1 MQNKIIVMF
10 QKDFRLYDN
19 PALFEATQSGEV
31 VPVYVH
37 DETFSMGSASK
48 WWLHHAIIDVQKQL
62 EALGSTLIIRKGN
75 TQEEILSLIEQL
87 GITAAYWNICYDPDR
102 LQSNQKMKMMLERK
116 GIICKKFNSHLLLEP
131 WIIKKKDN
139 TEYKVFTPF
148 YNAFQKQ
155 VIPKPISKV
164 QRIKGGNSLPASL
177 SVSELHLLPTIRW
190 TSHIESMWEP
200 TEEGAYKTCKKFFS
214 SKLASYSEGRD
225 FPNQNA
231 HSMLA
236 PYLSFGQI
244 SVRWMY
250 HYLINKST
258 ERQCSLFEKQ
268 VNSFIRQLIWRE
280 FSYYLLYHYPFTV
293 YKPLNKSF
301 EHFPWNNEEELL
313 TVWQKGE
320 TGYPF
325 IDAGMRELWQT
336 GFMHNRARMAVSSFL
351 VKHLL
356 IPWQEGAKW
365 FMDTLLDADI
375 ANNTMGWQWV
385 AGSGAD
391 ASPYFRIFNPIT
403 QGEKFDKDGEYIRK
417 WVPELRDMPNKYIH
431 KPWEAPEHMLQ
442 KANITLGHTYPLPVV
457 DHKAARERALCAYKS
472 MKEFA

>member
-19 PALFEATQSGEV
+19 PALFEASQSGEV
-31 VPVYVH
+31 LPVYIQ
-37 DETFSMGSASK
+37 DEAFSMGEASK
-48 WWLHHAIIDVQKQL
+48 WWLHHAILDIQKQL

-87 GITAAYWNICYDPDR
+87 GITGVYWNICYDPGR
-102 LQSNQKMKMMLERK
+102 LKDNQKMKTILEDK
-116 GIICKKFNSHLLLEP
+116 NIICKEFNSHLLLEP

-155 VIPKPISKV
+155 VIPKPTSKV
-164 QRIKGGNSLPASL
+164 QSIKGVNSLPVSL
-177 SVSELHLLPTIRW
+177 PVSELRLLPTIPW
-190 TSHIESMWEP
+190 TSHMESIWEP
-200 TEEGAYKTCKKFFS
+200 TEEGAYKTFKKFFS
-214 SKLASYSEGRD
+214 SKLAFYSEGRD
-225 FPNQNA
+225 FPNQNV

-244 SVRWMY
+244 SVKLMY
-250 HYLINKST
+250 HYLINKGI
-258 ERQCSLFEKQ
+258 ERKCSFFEKQ

-301 EHFPWNNEEELL
+301 ENFPWDNKEELL
-313 TVWQKGE
+313 RVWQKGE

-325 IDAGMRELWQT
+325 IDAGMRELWHT
-336 GFMHNRARMAVSSFL
+336 GFMHNRTRMAVASFL

-403 QGEKFDKDGEYIRK
+403 QGEKFDKNGEYIRN
-417 WVPELRDMPNKYIH
+417 WVPELRDIPNKYIH
-431 KPWEAPEHMLQ
+431 KPWEAPEHVLQ
-442 KANITLGHTYPLPVV
+442 KANIKLGNTYPFPIV

-472 MKEFA
+472 MKEFV

>member
-19 PALFEATQSGEV
+19 PALFEAAQSGEV
-31 VPVYVH
+31 VPVYVQ
-37 DETFSMGSASK
+37 DETFSIGSASK

-75 TQEEILSLIEQL
+75 TQEEILSLIDQL
-87 GITAAYWNICYDPDR
+87 GITAVYWNICYDPDR
-102 LQSNQKMKMMLERK
+102 LQSNQKMKMMLEGK
-116 GIICKKFNSHLLLEP
+116 GIVCKEFNSYLLLEP

-148 YNAFQKQ
+148 YNVFQKQ

-164 QRIKGGNSLPASL
+164 QNIKGESSLTLSL
-177 SVSELHLLPTIRW
+177 SVSELHLLPTIPW
-190 TSHIESMWEP
+190 TSHIESIWEP

-225 FPNQNA
+225 FPNENA

-236 PYLSFGQI
+236 AYLSFGQI

-301 EHFPWNNEEELL
+301 EHFPWNNDEELL
-313 TVWQKGE
+313 TVWQKGK

-336 GFMHNRARMAVSSFL
+336 GFMHNRARMAVASFL

-417 WVPELRDMPNKYIH
+417 WVPELRNIPNKYIH
-431 KPWEAPEHMLQ
+431 KPWEAPEHILQ
-442 KANITLGHTYPLPVV
+442 KANITLGHTYPLPIV

-472 MKEFA
+472 MKEFV

>member
-19 PALFEATQSGEV
+19 PALFEASQSGEV
-31 VPVYVH
+31 LPVYIQ
-37 DETFSMGSASK
+37 DEAFSMGEASK
-48 WWLHHAIIDVQKQL
+48 WWLHHAILDIQKQL

-87 GITAAYWNICYDPDR
+87 GITGVYWNICYDPDR
-102 LQSNQKMKMMLERK
+102 LQSNQKMKTILEDK
-116 GIICKKFNSHLLLEP
+116 NIICKEFNSHLLLEP

-177 SVSELHLLPTIRW
+177 AVSELHLLPTIPW
-190 TSHIESMWEP
+190 TAHIESIWEP

-225 FPNQNA
+225 FPNENA

-244 SVRWMY
+244 SVRLMY

-301 EHFPWNNEEELL
+301 EHFPWNNEGELL
-313 TVWQKGE
+313 RVWQKGE

-336 GFMHNRARMAVSSFL
+336 GFMHNRARMAVASFL

-403 QGEKFDKDGEYIRK
+403 QGEKFDKNGEYIRR
-417 WVPELRDMPNKYIH
+417 WVPELKDIPNKYIH
-431 KPWEAPEHMLQ
+431 KPWEAPEHVLQ
-442 KANITLGHTYPLPVV
+442 KANIKLGDTYPFPIV

-472 MKEFA
+472 MKEFV

>member
-1 MQNKIIVMF
+1 MQKKIIVMF
-10 QKDFRLYDN
+10 QKDFRVYDN
-19 PALFEATQSGEV
+19 PALFEAVQSGEV

-48 WWLHHAIIDVQKQL
+48 WWLHHAIIDVQQQL

-87 GITAAYWNICYDPDR
+87 GITAVYWNICYDPDR
-102 LQSNQKMKMMLERK
+102 LQSNKKMKMMLEGK
-116 GIICKKFNSHLLLEP
+116 SIICKEFNSHLLLEP

-155 VIPKPISKV
+155 VIHKPISKV

-190 TSHIESMWEP
+190 TSHIESIWDP

-225 FPNQNA
+225 FPNENA

-244 SVRWMY
+244 SVKFMY
-250 HYLINKST
+250 HYLVNEST

-336 GFMHNRARMAVSSFL
+336 GFMHNRARMAVASFL

-431 KPWEAPEHMLQ
+431 KPWEAPEHILQ
-442 KANITLGHTYPLPVV
+442 KANITLGHTYPLPLV

>member
-19 PALFEATQSGEV
+19 LALFEANQSGEIL
-31 VPVYVH
+31 PVYVQ
-37 DETFSMGSASK
+37 DETFLVGGASK
-48 WWLHHAIIDVQKQL
+48 WWLHQAITDVQKQI

-75 TQEEILSLIEQL
+75 TQEEILSLIEEMNVN
-87 GITAAYWNICYDPDR
+87 AVYWNVCYDPER
-102 LQSNQKMKMMLERK
+102 LKYNQNMKKVLEDK
-116 GIICKKFNSHLLLEP
+116 GITCREFDSHLLLEP

-155 VIPKPISKV
+155 VIPEPISKV
-164 QRIKGGNSLPASL
+164 QNLKGISPLPASL
-177 SVSELHLLPTIRW
+177 SVSELNLLPTIPW
-190 TSHIESMWEP
+190 TSHIDSIWNP
-200 TEEGAYKTCKKFFS
+200 TEEGAYKIFKQFFS
-214 SKLASYSEGRD
+214 NKLPSYSERRD
-225 FPNQNA
+225 FPNQNV

-244 SVRWMY
+244 SVKFIY
-250 HYLINKST
+250 HYLTNKSI

-268 VNSFIRQLIWRE
+268 VNGFIRQLIWRE

-293 YKPLNKSF
+293 YKPLNEKF
-301 EHFPWNNEEELL
+301 EKFPWNNDEELL
-313 TVWQKGE
+313 RVWQKGE

-336 GFMHNRARMAVSSFL
+336 GFMHNRARMAVASFL

-403 QGEKFDKDGEYIRK
+403 QGEKFDENGEYIRN
-417 WVPELRDMPNKYIH
+417 WIPELRDIPNKYIH
-431 KPWEAPEHMLQ
+431 KPWEASEQILQ
-442 KANITLGHTYPLPVV
+442 KANIKLGDTYPFPIV
-457 DHKAARERALCAYKS
+457 DHKAARERALCAYKN
-472 MKEFA
+472 MKEFV

>member
-87 GITAAYWNICYDPDR
+87 GITAVYWNICYDPDR

>member
-19 PALFEATQSGEV
+19 PALFEAAQSGEV

-48 WWLHHAIIDVQKQL
+48 WWLHHAVIDVKKQL
-62 EALGSTLIIRKGN
+62 EALGSTLIIRKGR
-75 TQEEILSLIEQL
+75 TEEEIRSLIEQL
-87 GITAAYWNICYDPDR
+87 RITAVYWNICYDPDR
-102 LQSNQKMKMMLERK
+102 LQSNQKMKMMLEGK
-116 GIICKKFNSHLLLEP
+116 GIICKGFNSHLLLEP

-155 VIPKPISKV
+155 IIPKPISKV
-164 QRIKGGNSLPASL
+164 QSIKWGNSLPASL
-177 SVSELHLLPTIRW
+177 SVSELHLLPTIPW
-190 TSHIESMWEP
+190 TSHMEAIWDP
-200 TEEGAYKTCKKFFS
+200 TEEGAYKTFKKFFS
-214 SKLASYSEGRD
+214 SKLVFYSEGRD
-225 FPNQNA
+225 FPDQNV

-244 SVRWMY
+244 SVRLMY

-336 GFMHNRARMAVSSFL
+336 GFMHNRARMAVASFL

-403 QGEKFDKDGEYIRK
+403 QGEKFDKNGEYIRR
-417 WVPELRDMPNKYIH
+417 WVPELRDIPNKYIH
-431 KPWEAPEHMLQ
+431 KPWEAPEHILQ
-442 KANITLGHTYPLPVV
+442 KANIQLGHTYPLPVV

-472 MKEFA
+472 MKEFI

>member
-1 MQNKIIVMF
+1 MQKKIIVMF
-10 QKDFRLYDN
+10 QKDFRVYDN
-19 PALFEATQSGEV
+19 PALFEAVQSGEV

-87 GITAAYWNICYDPDR
+87 GITAVYWNICYDPDR
-102 LQSNQKMKMMLERK
+102 LQSNKKMKMMLEGK
-116 GIICKKFNSHLLLEP
+116 SIICKEFNSHLLLEP

-155 VIPKPISKV
+155 VIHKPISKV
-164 QRIKGGNSLPASL
+164 QRIEGGNSLPASL

-190 TSHIESMWEP
+190 TSHIESIWDP

-225 FPNQNA
+225 FPNENA

-244 SVRWMY
+244 SVKFMY
-250 HYLINKST
+250 HYLVNEST

-336 GFMHNRARMAVSSFL
+336 GFMHNRARMAVASFL

-431 KPWEAPEHMLQ
+431 KPWEAPEHILQ
-442 KANITLGHTYPLPVV
+442 KANITLGHTYPLPLV

>member
-1 MQNKIIVMF
+1 M
-10 QKDFRLYDN
+10 
-19 PALFEATQSGEV
+19 
-31 VPVYVH
+31 
-37 DETFSMGSASK
+37 
-48 WWLHHAIIDVQKQL
+48 
-62 EALGSTLIIRKGN
+62 
-75 TQEEILSLIEQL
+75 
-87 GITAAYWNICYDPDR
+87 
-102 LQSNQKMKMMLERK
+102 
-116 GIICKKFNSHLLLEP
+116 
-131 WIIKKKDN
+131 
-139 TEYKVFTPF
+139 FTPF

-155 VIPKPISKV
+155 EIPKPISKV
-164 QRIKGGNSLPASL
+164 QRIKGGSSLPASL
-177 SVSELHLLPTIRW
+177 SVSELHLLPTIPW
-190 TSHIESMWEP
+190 TSHIESIWEP
-200 TEEGAYKTCKKFFS
+200 TEEGAYKACKKFFS

-268 VNSFIRQLIWRE
+268 VNSFIRQFIWRE

-336 GFMHNRARMAVSSFL
+336 GFMHNRARMAVASFL

-365 FMDTLLDADI
+365 FLDTLLDADI

-403 QGEKFDKDGEYIRK
+403 QGEKFDKNGEYIRK
-417 WVPELRDMPNKYIH
+417 WVPELKDMPNKYIH
-431 KPWEAPEHMLQ
+431 KPWEAPEHILQ
-442 KANITLGHTYPLPVV
+442 KANIKLGHTYPLPVV
-457 DHKAARERALCAYKS
+457 DRKAARERALCAYKS
-472 MKEFA
+472 MKEFV

>member
-19 PALFEATQSGEV
+19 PALFEAAQSGEV

-48 WWLHHAIIDVQKQL
+48 WWLHHAIIDVKKQL

-87 GITAAYWNICYDPDR
+87 GITAVYWNICYDPER
-102 LQSNQKMKMMLERK
+102 LQSNQKMKMMLEDK
-116 GIICKKFNSHLLLEP
+116 GIICKGFNSHLLLEP

-177 SVSELHLLPTIRW
+177 SVSKLHLLPTIPW

-225 FPNQNA
+225 FPNENA

-268 VNSFIRQLIWRE
+268 VNSFIRQFIWRE

-293 YKPLNKSF
+293 YKSLNKSF

-313 TVWQKGE
+313 TVWQKGD

-336 GFMHNRARMAVSSFL
+336 GFMHNRARMAVASFL

-431 KPWEAPEHMLQ
+431 KPWEAPEHILQ
-442 KANITLGHTYPLPVV
+442 EANIQLGHTYPLPIV

-472 MKEFA
+472 MKKFI

>member
-1 MQNKIIVMF
+1 MQNKIIMMF

-19 PALFEATQSGEV
+19 PALFEAAQSGEV
-31 VPVYVH
+31 VPVYVQ
-37 DETFSMGSASK
+37 DETFSIGSASK
-48 WWLHHAIIDVQKQL
+48 WWLHHVIIDVQKQL

-87 GITAAYWNICYDPDR
+87 NITAVYWNSCYDPDR
-102 LQSNQKMKMMLERK
+102 LKSNQKMKIVLEDK
-116 GIICKKFNSHLLLEP
+116 GIICKGFNSHLLLEP

-164 QRIKGGNSLPASL
+164 QRIKGGSSLPASL
-177 SVSELHLLPTIRW
+177 SVSELHLLPTIPW
-190 TSHIESMWEP
+190 TSHIESIWDP
-200 TEEGAYKTCKKFFS
+200 TEEGAYKTCKKFFF

-225 FPNQNA
+225 FPNENA

-293 YKPLNKSF
+293 YKPLNKNF
-301 EHFPWNNEEELL
+301 EHFPWNKEEELL

-336 GFMHNRARMAVSSFL
+336 GFMHNRARMAVASFL

-431 KPWEAPEHMLQ
+431 KPWEAPEHILQ
-442 KANITLGHTYPLPVV
+442 KANIKLGDTYPLPVV

-472 MKEFA
+472 MKEFI